1 MDNYKLE
8 YQKDQDNQMSS
19 LSFSGELSFSHIQ
32 NIKDTT
38 DQYTSVNQALNLIIK
53 DVEMLDLS
61 FIQFIIALKNHHP
74 ENKIKLNVNDEILDL
89 IKASGFY
96 EILIS

>member
-1 MDNYKLE
+1 MNNYKLE
-8 YQKDQDNQMSS
+8 YQKDENNQMNQ
-19 LSFSGELSFSHIQ
+19 LTFSGELSFGHIQ
-32 NIKDTT
+32 YIKDET
-38 DQYTSVNQALNLIIK
+38 DEYTRVNKPLQLIIK

-74 ENKIKLNVNDEILDL
+74 ENKITLNINDEILDL
-89 IKASGFY
+89 IKVSGFY

>member
-8 YQKDQDNQMSS
+8 YQKDENNHLDR
-19 LSFSGELSFSHIQ
+19 LTFSGELSFSHIQ
-32 NIKDTT
+32 YIKDET
-38 DQYTSVNQALNLIIK
+38 DEYTSVNKPLQLIIK

-61 FIQFIIALKNHHP
+61 FIQFIISLKNHHP
-74 ENKIKLNVNDEILDL
+74 ENQIKLHINDEILDL